1 MKNNT
6 KIILPIVVAISV
18 IFGYWLYS
26 FTGKSKYVH
35 PQLREQGSEM
45 KLGKLDQILNIIDT
59 KYYKDINRDSIANS
73 AILTMIKD
81 LDPHSAYI
89 SSDKMLQVLEDM
101 QGHFSG
107 IGVQFFQ
114 YKDTVM
120 VIRPI
125 PQGPSEGVG
134 IKAGD
139 RIVSV
144 DMDTIANQKLSTDTI
159 MSKLKGVA
167 GTQVRLGIRR
177 NNADTL
183 KYFDVTR
190 GDISV
195 STVDIAYMVDEKTG
209 FIKIKQFGQR
219 SYYDLMNA
227 LEKLKEQ
234 DMQRLIIDLRGNQG
248 GLLDVA
254 VAMINEFMNE
264 GDLIVYTKGKSS
276 PRIDKRANGKGNYKN
291 LPIVVLI
298 DTYSASA
305 SEIFAGAIQDQD
317 RGIIVGRRSFGKGLV
332 QEQIEFSDMS
342 ALRLTVAEYFTPSG
356 RNIQKPFKVG
366 DKEAY
371 NEDIMRRFEHG
382 EFITADS
389 IQFPDSLKFQTKNG
403 RTVYGGGGIMPD
415 VFVPLDTIPYND
427 YYTKLQYKG
436 VIRDFAFLF
445 ADQHREEL
453 SSYKTVDEMVRYI
466 EEKHYLSTFLRYAQ
480 KEGIPMSKQGYKQAK
495 EIIEEQLLALILN
508 NINEDMF
515 YLFYHKTDEILK
527 KGMDSFDI
535 ITEK

>member
-1 MKNNT
+1 MKNST

-18 IFGYWLYS
+18 VTGYLLYS
-26 FTGKSKYVH
+26 LTNKSKYTH
-35 PQLREQGSEM
+35 PQLKEQGNNIRI
-45 KLGKLDQILNIIDT
+45 GKLDQILNIIDA
-59 KYYKDINRDSIANS
+59 KYYKKVNRDSIANS

-125 PQGPSEGVG
+125 PEGPSESVG
-134 IKAGD
+134 IRAGD

-144 DMDTIANQKLSTDTI
+144 DADTIANRELSTDTI

-195 STVDIAYMVDEKTG
+195 STVDIAYMIDEQTG

-219 SYYDLMNA
+219 SYYDLMEA
-227 LEKLKEQ
+227 LRKLKAQ
-234 DMQRLIIDLRGNQG
+234 DMQRLIIDLRANQG
-248 GLLDVA
+248 GLLDVS

-276 PRIDKRANGKGNYKN
+276 PRIDKRANGKGNYKD
-291 LPIVVLI
+291 LPLVILI

-305 SEIFAGAIQDQD
+305 SEIFAGAVQDQD
-317 RGIIVGRRSFGKGLV
+317 RGTVVGRRSFGKGLV
-332 QEQIEFSDMS
+332 QEQIEFPDMS
-342 ALRLTVAEYFTPSG
+342 ALRLTIAEYFTPAG
-356 RNIQKPFKVG
+356 RNIQKPFKAG
-366 DKEAY
+366 DKKAY
-371 NEDIMRRFEHG
+371 NEDIMNRFDHG
-382 EFITADS
+382 EFMTADS

-415 VFVPLDTIPYND
+415 VFVPLDTIPYNE

-445 ADQHREEL
+445 ADQHRDAL
-453 SSYKTVDEMVRYI
+453 SSYKTADEMVQYI
-466 EEKHYLSTFLRYAQ
+466 EKKHYLTAFLKYAQ
-480 KEGIPMSKQGYKQAK
+480 KEGVPTDRRGYKQAK
-495 EIIEEQLLALILN
+495 SLIEEQLLALILN

-515 YLFYHKTDEILK
+515 YLFYHKTDDILK
-527 KGMDSFDI
+527 KGMNSFDI
-535 ITEK
+535 ITKK